1 MSLKDLRRT
10 NQTTDEGAQLQSAV
24 SDFARQL
31 TLNPL
36 LGPPAILKGV
46 TISGSAMI
54 PHGLQ
59 RPVQGWIITRI
70 KSNSVIYETA
80 STDKYLTL
88 AASAPAVVDIYIF

>member
-10 NQTTDEGAQLQSAV
+10 NQTTEEGVALQTAM
-24 SDFARQL
+24 SDFVRQL

-36 LGPPAILKGV
+36 LGPPAILKDV
-46 TISGSAMI
+46 VISSSLII

-88 AASAPAVVDIYIF
+88 SASAPAVVDIYIF